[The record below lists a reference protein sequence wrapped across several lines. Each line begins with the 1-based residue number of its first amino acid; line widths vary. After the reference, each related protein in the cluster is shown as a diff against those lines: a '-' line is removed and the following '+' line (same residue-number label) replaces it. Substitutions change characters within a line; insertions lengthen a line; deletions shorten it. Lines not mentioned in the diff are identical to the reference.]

1 MLSVPLPCVMSAIGR
16 TKLCILVCR
25 RRLGERS
32 SGPSKRPLRPKDIGD
47 GDPVRRAASRPKR
60 RSRGVSQSPPGACVQ
75 GRSTVVQGRGTGPDG
90 EADEVP
96 MSSHEIVG
104 IDVAA
109 RKLVVIGERLALAE
123 YENTAAGRSKLV
135 NALSRSPQPVRVVL
149 EATGMYFLDL
159 ACELAAAGIAVMVV
173 NPKATHHFSEAI
185 LQRRKNDPV
194 DAAMLREYGR
204 RMDFVSW
211 QPPRHELFGFRA
223 LTREVQALSKT
234 VAAARNRLHA
244 ITATQLAPAVLI
256 GALERQIAHNQALIN
271 ELVAAAVAQTES
283 DPELARLLAR
293 TDSVPGFAAKPA
305 PGSEQGAA
313 VLVIGEL
320 AVLPPMTARQ
330 WVAQAGLDVREETS
344 GTSLARRP
352 RLSKRGNKRLRQ
364 TLFYPA
370 LTAARCCPAAG
381 AFVERLVAH
390 GKTRLQAIVALMRKL
405 LHGLHAMWRND
416 EDFNAE
422 KLFAQA

>member
-1 MLSVPLPCVMSAIGR
+1 
-16 TKLCILVCR
+16 
-25 RRLGERS
+25 
-32 SGPSKRPLRPKDIGD
+32 
-47 GDPVRRAASRPKR
+47 
-60 RSRGVSQSPPGACVQ
+60 
-75 GRSTVVQGRGTGPDG
+75 
-90 EADEVP
+90 

-109 RKLVVIGERLALAE
+109 RKLVAVGEAVCLAAA
-123 YENTAAGRSKLV
+123 YDNTAAGRGALV
-135 NALSRSPQPVRVVL
+135 AALRHSQRPVRVVM
-149 EATGMYFLDL
+149 EATGIYFLDL
-159 ACELAAAGIAVMVV
+159 ACELTAAGLAVMVV
-173 NPKATHHFSEAI
+173 NPKAAHHFAEAI

-211 QPPRHELFGFRA
+211 QPPRHELFGSRA
-223 LTREVQALSKT
+223 LTREAQALSKA

-244 ITATQLAPAVLI
+244 ITATQLAPAALI
-256 GALERQIAHNQALIN
+256 RALEQQIAQNQALID
-271 ELVAAAVAQTES
+271 ELVGAAVAQTQS

-293 TDSVPGFAAKPA
+293 TDSVPGFAAK
-305 PGSEQGAA
+305 AA

-330 WVAQAGLDVREETS
+330 WVAQAGLDVREECS

-352 RLSKRGNKRLRQ
+352 RLSKRGNKRLRAA
-364 TLFYPA
+364 LFYPA
-370 LTAARCCPAAG
+370 LTAAHCCPAAR
-381 AFVERLVAH
+381 AFVERLVTH

-416 EDFNAE
+416 EDFDAA
-422 KLFAQA
+422 KLFTQA

>member
-1 MLSVPLPCVMSAIGR
+1 
-16 TKLCILVCR
+16 
-25 RRLGERS
+25 
-32 SGPSKRPLRPKDIGD
+32 
-47 GDPVRRAASRPKR
+47 
-60 RSRGVSQSPPGACVQ
+60 
-75 GRSTVVQGRGTGPDG
+75 
-90 EADEVP
+90 
-96 MSSHEIVG
+96 MSSQEIVG

-123 YENTAAGRSKLV
+123 YQNTAADRSKLMK
-135 NALSRSPQPVRVVL
+135 ALCRSQRPVRVVL
-149 EATGMYFLDL
+149 EATGIYFLDL

-173 NPKATHHFSEAI
+173 NPKPAPGNEQGATHHFAEAI

-293 TDSVPGFAAKPA
+293 TDSVPGFAAK
-305 PGSEQGAA
+305 AA

-320 AVLPPMTARQ
+320 SVLPPMTARQ

-344 GTSLARRP
+344 GSSLARRP
-352 RLSKRGNKRLRQ
+352 RLSKRGNKRLREA
-364 TLFYPA
+364 LFYPA
-370 LTAARCCPAAG
+370 LTAARCCPAAA
-381 AFVERLVAH
+381 AFVDRLVAH

-416 EDFNAE
+416 EDFDAE
-422 KLFAQA
+422 KLFAPA